1 MFGSIEKKNVGYL
14 MRVTVGYN
22 HKGNPDRISKIV
34 HVETEKE
41 AQLELIKWIAEL
53 EKDGYDKPKNYKFGR
68 FVYDE
73 WLKYAEKKL
82 AHKTY
87 TMYLKAIELRFMNI
101 FKNKEISRI
110 KKIEIVRVIDNLKR
124 LDGKKGPLAKST
136 QINILA
142 AIQSVFDYAAYLEI
156 ITSNPTEGIRIGPD
170 ERQPDDIKTYR
181 PYSTKEIAEIFSLLD
196 TESLKLQAIISTA
209 IVTGAREGEI
219 AALETKHIN
228 KKESTLTFAQTVVDK
243 KGEGATIQHFTKT
256 RVVKV
261 VHVPESLINL
271 LETVATESRKDY
283 GFDSN
288 LIEINPKSEFIFKG
302 TDIDKPM
309 RADSLLQTWTRFVN
323 RHNVRYV
330 RFHDLRHTSATYL
343 LSQTGNLKAVQERL
357 GHKDYLTT
365 ANFYAHVLEE
375 TDKESSAVFEQFLP
389 KKNSSATSSATWR

>member
-1 MFGSIEKKNVGYL
+1 MFGSVEKKNIGYL
-14 MRVTVGYN
+14 MRVTTGYN
-22 HKGNPDRISKIV
+22 HKGNPERVSKIV

-41 AQLELIKWIAEL
+41 AKFELIKWIAEL
-53 EKDGYDKPKNYKFGR
+53 EKEGYNKPKSYKFSR

-73 WLKYAEKKL
+73 WARYAEKKL
-82 AHKTY
+82 AYKTY
-87 TMYLKAIELRFMNI
+87 SMYLKIIELRFMNI

-110 KKIEIVRVIDNLKR
+110 KKIEIVKIIENLKR
-124 LDGKKGPLAKST
+124 LDGKDGPLAKST

-142 AIQSVFDYAAYLEI
+142 AIQSVFDYAYYLEI
-156 ITSNPTEGIRIGPD
+156 ITSNPAEDIRIGPD
-170 ERQPDDIKTYR
+170 EREPEDIKNYR
-181 PYSTKEIAEIFSLLD
+181 PYSTKEIAKIFSLLD

-228 KKESTLTFAQTVVDK
+228 KKDSTLTFEQTVVDK
-243 KGEGATIQHFTKT
+243 KGKGATIQHFTKT

-261 VHVPESLINL
+261 VHVPGSLINL
-271 LETVATESRKDY
+271 LEEVAIESRSCY
-283 GFDSN
+283 GLDSN
-288 LIEINPKSEFIFKG
+288 LIELNPTSEFIFKG
-302 TDIDKPM
+302 TDIDRPM
-309 RADSLLQTWTRFVN
+309 RADSLLQAWTRFVN
-323 RHNVRYV
+323 RHNIRYI